1 LAFGYAAALAPRDKQ
16 LLYDVVFVLFP
27 AIIVCKAFLNSAPL
41 KERLM
46 FHVVS
51 PLGIYDELVV
61 EDELL
66 LGAELLLLVT
76 EELVVVDVEVL
87 LLVADVESAKLVEV
101 EVSLLGLLLTSLV
114 VLGVLGAILEDC
126 VLPVQPLTIKAMAVK
141 IVNIFLFFIAH

>member
-1 LAFGYAAALAPRDKQ
+1 
-16 LLYDVVFVLFP
+16 
-27 AIIVCKAFLNSAPL
+27 
-41 KERLM
+41 M
-46 FHVVS
+46 
-51 PLGIYDELVV
+51 V

-66 LGAELLLLVT
+66 ETELLLLIT

-87 LLVADVESAKLVEV
+87 LLVADVESAELVEV

>member
-1 LAFGYAAALAPRDKQ
+1 
-16 LLYDVVFVLFP
+16 
-27 AIIVCKAFLNSAPL
+27 
-41 KERLM
+41 M
-46 FHVVS
+46 
-51 PLGIYDELVV
+51 V

-66 LGAELLLLVT
+66 LEAELLLLAT

-87 LLVADVESAKLVEV
+87 LLLLVADVESAELVDV

>member
-1 LAFGYAAALAPRDKQ
+1 
-16 LLYDVVFVLFP
+16 
-27 AIIVCKAFLNSAPL
+27 
-41 KERLM
+41 M

-66 LGAELLLLVT
+66 EAELLLLTV
-76 EELVVVDVEVL
+76 EELVV
-87 LLVADVESAKLVEV
+87 VEV

>member
-1 LAFGYAAALAPRDKQ
+1 
-16 LLYDVVFVLFP
+16 
-27 AIIVCKAFLNSAPL
+27 
-41 KERLM
+41 M
-46 FHVVS
+46 
-51 PLGIYDELVV
+51 V

-66 LGAELLLLVT
+66 LLTV
-76 EELVVVDVEVL
+76 EELVV
-87 LLVADVESAKLVEV
+87 AEV

>member
-1 LAFGYAAALAPRDKQ
+1 
-16 LLYDVVFVLFP
+16 
-27 AIIVCKAFLNSAPL
+27 
-41 KERLM
+41 M

-66 LGAELLLLVT
+66 EAELLLLTV
-76 EELVVVDVEVL
+76 EELVV
-87 LLVADVESAKLVEV
+87 VEV

-114 VLGVLGAILEDC
+114 VLGVLGAILDDC

>member
-1 LAFGYAAALAPRDKQ
+1 
-16 LLYDVVFVLFP
+16 
-27 AIIVCKAFLNSAPL
+27 
-41 KERLM
+41 M

-66 LGAELLLLVT
+66 EAELLLLTV
-76 EELVVVDVEVL
+76 EELVV
-87 LLVADVESAKLVEV
+87 VEV

-126 VLPVQPLTIKAMAVK
+126 VVPVQPLTIKAMTVK